1 MHAFLGFIA
10 ELISLYIW
18 VIIIAAIMSWLIVF
32 DVVNRRNRA
41 IYTIG
46 ETLNRLT
53 EPALRP
59 LRRRLPDMGGVD
71 LSPIVLIIGLMFLQ
85 RVVILDWIWKL
96 F

>member
-59 LRRRLPDMGGVD
+59 IRRRMPDMGGVD